1 MSSNTNSSGFRCIVG
16 LAAGLAFVSSAA
28 VAQVTATPAEAR
40 KVSGEAYLYGFPVV
54 DSYKTQYAQAIEVG
68 GPDYKAPFNQI
79 GNTANV
85 FTPDDKAI
93 ITPNSDTP
101 YSFVWM
107 DLRAEPIVLTLPK
120 IDPKRYYSVQ
130 LIDVYTHNFAY
141 LGRRTT
147 GSGGGS
153 FLIAGPSWKGAT
165 PTGITKAI
173 RSETEIVYAL
183 YRTQLFND
191 RDLDEVRKVQAG
203 YKVQPLSAFA
213 GTPAPKP
220 APTVDWPKP
229 EADMLDSLSLFKY
242 LDFMLQFAPTHP
254 SEKAL
259 MQRFAKIGVGPG
271 KPFDVAALSPDMKA
285 ALEVGI
291 ADGKQQFAEFKKT
304 QIDTHKV
311 DSLRLFG
318 TREELKNN
326 YMYRFAGA
334 RLGIYGNSGSEAIY
348 VGGFVDADG
357 QPVDASKHRY
367 VMRFPKG
374 GLPPNDAFWSL
385 TMYDGKTQL
394 LVANPLKRY
403 LINSSMEP
411 QLKLDANGGVTLYVQ
426 AEPPST
432 DKEANWLP
440 APKGPFY
447 TVLRIYQP
455 KPEVQSGKWKA
466 PPLRKAD

>member
-1 MSSNTNSSGFRCIVG
+1 MNGSTSGFGFRCIAG
-16 LAAGLAFVSSAA
+16 LAAGLAFVSAAA

-40 KVSGEAYLYGFPVV
+40 KIAAEVYLYGFPVV
-54 DSYKTQYAQAIEVG
+54 DNYKTMYDQAINAG
-68 GPDYKAPFNQI
+68 GPDYHAPINQI
-79 GNTANV
+79 GNAVNV
-85 FTPDDKAI
+85 ASPDDKSI

-101 YSFVWM
+101 YSFLWM
-107 DLRAEPIVLTLPK
+107 DLRTQPLVLTLPK
-120 IDPKRYYSVQ
+120 VDPKRYYVVQ
-130 LIDVYTHNFAY
+130 LVDLFTYNFAY

-147 GSGGGS
+147 GSNGGN
-153 FLIAGPSWKGAT
+153 FLIAAPTWKGPT
-165 PTGITKAI
+165 PKGITKAI
-173 RSETEIVYAL
+173 YCDTEIAYAL

-191 RDLDEVRKVQAG
+191 RDIDEVRKVQAG
-203 YKVQPLSAFA
+203 YKVQTLSAFA
-213 GTPAPKP
+213 GTPAPK
-220 APTVDWPKP
+220 AASAVNWPKS
-229 EADMLDSLSLFKY
+229 EADMLDALSLFKY
-242 LDFMLQFAPTHP
+242 LNFMLAFAPTHP

-259 MQRFAKIGVGPG
+259 MQRFARIGVGPG

-285 ALEVGI
+285 ALEAGI
-291 ADGKQQFAEFKKT
+291 ADAKQQFAEFKKT
-304 QIDTHKV
+304 HIDTPKV
-311 DSLRLFG
+311 TSADFFG
-318 TREELKNN
+318 TRQELKNN

-334 RLGIYGNSGSEAIY
+334 RLGIYGNSGAEAIY

-403 LINSSMEP
+403 LINSSMVP
-411 QLKLDANGGVTLYVQ
+411 QLKRGADGGTTLYVQ
-426 AEPPST
+426 AKSPGA

-440 APKGPFY
+440 APDGHFY
-447 TVLRIYQP
+447 TILRIYQP